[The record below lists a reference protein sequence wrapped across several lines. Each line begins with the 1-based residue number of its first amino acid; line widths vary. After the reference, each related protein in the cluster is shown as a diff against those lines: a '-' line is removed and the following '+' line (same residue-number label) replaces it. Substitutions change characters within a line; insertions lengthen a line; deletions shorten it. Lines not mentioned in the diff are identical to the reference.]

1 MTEGKYL
8 VMWQV
13 HKRVPKRGWFNTL
26 FGKKRTKKEQVVHS
40 FDSEEI
46 AEYGYQNLKTNGCM
60 KPVLLKVL
68 RE

>member
-1 MTEGKYL
+1 MTEGTYL

-13 HKRVPKRGWFNTL
+13 HKTIRKKGFLNSI
-26 FGKKRTKKEQVVHS
+26 FGKKTVKKEKIVHIY
-40 FDSEEI
+40 DSEEI
-46 AEYGYQNLKTNGCM
+46 AEYGYKNLKTNGCM